1 MPELYNV
8 DNYKKFLKIAL
19 EARRNSELDED
30 GFSYLHP
37 ISVAAELIATFPFI
51 NISQE
56 EADKAI
62 ACALLHSAIENTNYP
77 YEHMGFDK
85 DIVNGVKALMRDSS
99 IPTTRLQTKDCL
111 IRISKLPRYIQMVM
125 LAERISLLDFPP
137 PTKSKED
144 ILFCQN
150 ESREILERLRLS
162 NKLLAQ
168 KLSEKIN
175 SYSKYINYYPPL
187 IS

>member
-19 EARRNSELDED
+19 EARRNCEQDENV
-30 GFSYLHP
+30 FNYLHP
-37 ISVAAELIATFPFI
+37 ISVAAELITTFPFI

-85 DIVNGVKALMRDSS
+85 DVVNGVSALKRDYTL
-99 IPTTRLQTKDCL
+99 PTTRLQTKDCL
-111 IRISKLPRYIQMVM
+111 IRISKLPKYIQMVM
-125 LAERISLLDFPP
+125 MAEQISILDFPP
-137 PTKSKED
+137 SSKSKED

-150 ESREILERLRLS
+150 ESREILERLKLS
-162 NKLLAQ
+162 NKLLAE
-168 KLSEKIN
+168 KLSDKIN
-175 SYSKYINYYPPL
+175 SYSKYIDYYPA
-187 IS
+187 SVS